1 MYKEIETILKSV
13 QYDVMNDKN
22 LQILIIVVG
31 IIFIS
36 LYLNI
41 GKNITNTLLQ
51 YNLIKLLLFIM
62 LMYVASKNISLAVIL
77 TIMIFISLQ
86 LVIEEHFTT
95 NYHNI
100 GRQPHLKQNRN
111 AQHYDMKLSHP
122 SAINKHE
129 IQKGKNIMLDGINM
143 KKDRHLTDRDHHIS
157 NHLINRGKIHAHNYS
172 NRYNNIYNDGYYVNS
187 YIIPDF
193 IEYGV
198 VYDKYLNDI
207 EIMDL
212 LNKIIALFEELQ
224 KESVDTTNFNTKLD
238 NIYKH
243 QLDLVDLIFSKKTNE
258 LSEEQKMYIKNKLE
272 HIHSKLNKKES
283 YIDELKEV
291 IQILL

>member
-1 MYKEIETILKSV
+1 MYKEIETILQNIKF
-13 QYDVMNDKN
+13 DVMNNKTIQM
-22 LQILIIVVG
+22 LTIVISV
-31 IIFIS
+31 IFIS

-51 YNLIKLLLFIM
+51 YNLIRLLLFIM
-62 LMYVASKNISLAVIL
+62 LMYVASSNIGLAVLL

-95 NYHNI
+95 NYHNV
-100 GRQPHLKQNRN
+100 GTHPHLKQNPN
-111 AQHYDMKLSHP
+111 TIHYDMKLQHP
-122 SAINKHE
+122 SNINKQE
-129 IQKGKNIMLDGINM
+129 VQKGKKLMLDGIHM
-143 KKDRHLTDRDHHIS
+143 KKDHLTDRDHHIS
-157 NHLINRGKIHAHNYS
+157 NHLINKGRTYAHNYS

-212 LNKIIALFEELQ
+212 LNKIILLFEELQ
-224 KESVDTTNFNTKLD
+224 KESVDTTNCNNKMD
-238 NIYKH
+238 NIYKY
-243 QLDLVDLIFSKKTNE
+243 QLDLVDLIFSKKINE
-258 LSEEQKMYIKNKLE
+258 ISVEQRMYIKNKLE
-272 HIHSKLNKKES
+272 LIHSKLNKKES